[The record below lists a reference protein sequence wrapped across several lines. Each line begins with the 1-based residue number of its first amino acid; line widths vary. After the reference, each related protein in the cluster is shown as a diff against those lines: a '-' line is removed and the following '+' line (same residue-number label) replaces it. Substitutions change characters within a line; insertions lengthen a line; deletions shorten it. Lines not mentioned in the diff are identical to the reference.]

1 VMGGEIL
8 PSYQSTVFTSSYP
21 AGTQYHQ
28 DFLLCANTTHATYM
42 LNAYAFSTGYTGS
55 TLSKAKV
62 ESNGMGYAFQVTKVM
77 ANITSGS
84 LTANITVEIAQRGI
98 APFYYPLSLILMCS
112 NGTELYTR
120 SGLETA
126 LINAG
131 ETVNFT
137 VSIANSYLCLNNISI
152 SLSSSR
158 LVQGQAI
165 KFAQGT
171 TGVVTVSIP
180 V

>member
-1 VMGGEIL
+1 MGGEVL
-8 PSYQSTVFTSSYP
+8 PSYQSNIFTSSYP

-28 DFLLCANTTHATYM
+28 DFILCANTTHATYM
-42 LNAYAFSTGYTGS
+42 LNAYAFSTGYTGN
-55 TLSKAKV
+55 TLSQAKIA
-62 ESNGMGYAFQVTKVM
+62 SNGMGYAFQVTKVM
-77 ANITSGS
+77 AIVSSGS

-98 APFYYPLSLILMCS
+98 APFYYPLSLVLTCN

-131 ETVNFT
+131 QTDNFT
-137 VSIANSYLCLNNISI
+137 VSVANSHECLNKISI

-171 TGVVTVSIP
+171 TGVVVISIP
-180 V
+180 A